1 LSGEHSE
8 SRWSKNVKFQFIFI
22 LLESERAALLIK
34 KISKS
39 KLNTLF
45 GYLGIPVF
53 VGLALVAFYL
63 ILGSLAADLFNPVA
77 REAAG
82 SVPLQAYLLI
92 PGFNPFVPVVYG
104 LIGIVV
110 AVTVHE
116 ASHGVVAWR
125 EGVKVE
131 GAGVVLLL
139 FIPLGAY
146 VRPSENELN
155 SKSFKQKID
164 VFTAGITANLILAAV
179 TLLLLIFVVMQT
191 VTVPAGA
198 SSGVAVYSV
207 NNGSPAYHAGLKTGD
222 VIVSM
227 NGYQIT
233 NTTVLSRLEASVF
246 RPGQNV
252 SIQLSNGT
260 VTHAVMGQ
268 DPYNKSVAILGIT
281 TFDAAQALATWRHPS
296 NLLLYFVPA
305 TIEATPLNPTTAM
318 FYNSYLPGWQIIG
331 NTLFWLWWIN
341 VNLAIFN
348 ALPAFALDGGQVIKE
363 VFTKLFGPGARAET
377 ATRLVTATVF
387 SLIFM
392 LVILPRIL

>member
-1 LSGEHSE
+1 LSDEHKE
-8 SRWSKNVKFQFIFI
+8 SGWSRNIKFQFIFV

-34 KISKS
+34 RVSKS
-39 KLNTLF
+39 RLNALF

-53 VGLALVAFYL
+53 VGLALIAFYL

-77 REAAG
+77 RQAAG

-146 VRPSENELN
+146 VRPSENELG
-155 SKSFKQKID
+155 SKTFKQKID
-164 VFTAGITANLILAAV
+164 VFTAGITSNLLLALV
-179 TLLLLIFVVMQT
+179 TLLLLVFVVMHT
-191 VTVPAGA
+191 VTVSPAA
-198 SSGVAVYSV
+198 SKGVAIYSV
-207 NNGSPAYHAGLKTGD
+207 NNGSPAYHAGLKVGD

-227 NGYQIT
+227 NGYQIA
-233 NTTVLSRLEASVF
+233 NTTVLSKLESTIF

-252 SIQLSNGT
+252 SIQLNNGT
-260 VTHAVMGQ
+260 VTHAVLMQ

-281 TFDAAQALATWRHPS
+281 PFDAAQALNAWRHPPS
-296 NLLLYFVPA
+296 LLLYFVPA
-305 TIEATPLNPTTAM
+305 TIEATPLNPSTAS
-318 FYNSYLPGWQIIG
+318 FYNSYLPSWQVVG

-341 VNLAIFN
+341 INLAIFN
-348 ALPAFALDGGQVIKE
+348 ALPASALDGGQVVKE
-363 VFTKLFGPGARAET
+363 VFTKMFGPGARAEA
-377 ATRLVTATVF
+377 ATRIVTATVF

-392 LVILPRIL
+392 LVILPRVL